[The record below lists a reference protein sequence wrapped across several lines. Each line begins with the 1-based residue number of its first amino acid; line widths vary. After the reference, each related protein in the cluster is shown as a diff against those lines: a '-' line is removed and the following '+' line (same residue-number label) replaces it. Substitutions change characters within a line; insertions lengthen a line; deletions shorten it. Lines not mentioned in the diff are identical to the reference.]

1 MVSKCFETKLLQQL
15 KFVINLFRL
24 AAINLTMEYTYR
36 FEGFSFDFLKIVV
49 EIHGRSEH
57 FI

>member
-1 MVSKCFETKLLQQL
+1 
-15 KFVINLFRL
+15 
-24 AAINLTMEYTYR
+24 MEYTYR
-36 FEGFSFDFLKIVV
+36 FEDFSFDFLKIVV

>member
-1 MVSKCFETKLLQQL
+1 MVSKSFETKLLQKL
-15 KFVINLFRL
+15 KFAINLFRL
-24 AAINLTMEYTYR
+24 AAINLSMDYTYR

>member
-1 MVSKCFETKLLQQL
+1 MVSKSFETKLLQQL
-15 KFVINLFRL
+15 KFAINLFRL

-36 FEGFSFDFLKIVV
+36 FEDFSFDFLKIVV
-49 EIHGRSEH
+49 EIHGRSEY

>member
-1 MVSKCFETKLLQQL
+1 MVSKSFETKLLQQL
-15 KFVINLFRL
+15 KFAINLFRL
-24 AAINLTMEYTYR
+24 VAINLTMEDTYR
-36 FEGFSFDFLKIVV
+36 FENFSFDFLKIVV

>member
-1 MVSKCFETKLLQQL
+1 MVSKSFETKLLQQL
-15 KFVINLFRL
+15 KFAINLFRL
-24 AAINLTMEYTYR
+24 AAINLTTEYTNR
-36 FEGFSFDFLKIVV
+36 FEDFSFDFLRIVV

>member
-1 MVSKCFETKLLQQL
+1 MVSKSFETKLLQKL
-15 KFVINLFRL
+15 KFAINLFRL
-24 AAINLTMEYTYR
+24 AAINLSMDYTYR
-36 FEGFSFDFLKIVV
+36 FEGFSFDFLKIIV